1 MKCKFL
7 KATITVLLFVTSSL
21 VNAGLIIIKV
31 EGNLSQIDPVFSGL
45 VNYGDKMQAFF
56 QYDTA
61 SITRTSH
68 FEPHRAFHY
77 LNDFS
82 YYIEMGPL
90 TFSGNGGRAEVTNN
104 HIDTNGRLWDRFI
117 LQRGGVGTIDSSA
130 LSAHFDIA
138 NIAAGVSFYDFI
150 DADAISDTTLPSIIS
165 LDKFGGPSHVTIQ
178 MNLDDG
184 VFDWLPMFARISS
197 SEIIYVPEPDIVF
210 VFLLGISLIV
220 IRRP

>member
-1 MKCKFL
+1 MECKFL
-7 KATITVLLFVTSSL
+7 KAVIVGLFFTTSCV
-21 VNAGLIIIKV
+21 VNAGLIIVKV
-31 EGNLSQIDPVFSGL
+31 EGQLSQIDPVFSGL
-45 VNYGDKMQAFF
+45 VNYGDKVHAIF
-56 QYDTA
+56 QYDSA

-77 LNDFS
+77 LSDFS
-82 YYIEMGPL
+82 YYIEMGTL

-130 LSAHFDIA
+130 LDAHFDIA
-138 NIAAGVSFYDFI
+138 NIAAGVSFYDFF
-150 DADAISDTTLPSIIS
+150 DADALSDTALSSIVS
-165 LDKFGGPSHVTIQ
+165 LDKFGGSSHVTIQ

-210 VFLLGISLIV
+210 AFLFGICLIV
-220 IRRP
+220 IRRH